1 MSAVQT
7 AQLAQT
13 LAVPLTI
20 ARMLV
25 RRGIVEEEQA
35 RCFLGLKEE
44 PFHDPFLLT
53 GMQEAVSLIEKRIK
67 DEDLIAVYGDY
78 DVDGAS
84 ATSLLVRF
92 LEKRG
97 AHVTHYIPERQS
109 EGYGLNVA
117 ALQKLIGQGVRLV
130 ITVDCGIS
138 AVQEVAAVADSLDII
153 ITDHHQPPEQLPAA
167 AAVINP
173 KLASSVYPFQQLAGV
188 GVALK
193 VCQALATRF
202 TIDETEWHALWELAM
217 LGTIADIVPLTGEN
231 RLIVRK
237 GLAVINAGGVV
248 KGLQAL
254 RRVSGNMD
262 RTVDTGVVGFG
273 LAPRLNAAG
282 RLSNAESAVS
292 LLLTEEHSIA
302 QQLAAMLDQENS
314 ERQQIEKEILQ
325 EAEAMIQAQGGAK
338 KVLVLTA
345 EGWHPGVIGIVASR
359 LVERYYVPVVMI
371 SLSGSTGKGS
381 CRSIEA
387 FDLYQALTACSA
399 HLLQF
404 GGHHQ
409 AAGLTIDRDSIDA
422 FRQAMEAETDR
433 QLTKDDYR
441 QPLRLDDSLQL
452 GDVTDDLM
460 QWLVK
465 LEPFGMGNPRPSFA
479 FYNVTIRD
487 VQSMGADKNHLR
499 LQLTDPSG
507 GHRAVMWRAGHYL
520 PALRPGL
527 TIQVAAVAEYNYW
540 RDQASIQLRILDI
553 RQDVWIF
560 DYRDAAN
567 KEGLLKNI
575 LQIDKKTVVYDK
587 NDFQNA
593 NGHTRILSY
602 YQPVPQDCELLVLA
616 GLPPYSQE
624 QPAWLD
630 NLTKAG
636 CNLALL
642 FNREDEQQWLQQEET
657 KVLNREKL
665 AGLYRCMH
673 KLGAAEGKTIAQ
685 AAPTLDEAGIID
697 GLAIFEELGLAKHQE
712 TGQWTLLAPQNG
724 EKKAIEQSALFRHL
738 RDEAIERR
746 KHMASLFQRPADLWM
761 SKLEDE

>member
-1 MSAVQT
+1 MAETET
-7 AQLAQT
+7 AHLAQA

-25 RRGIVEEEQA
+25 RRGIVGEEQA
-35 RCFLGLKEE
+35 SYFLGLKEE
-44 PFHDPFLLT
+44 PFHDPFLLK
-53 GMQEAVSLIEKRIK
+53 GMQDAVSLIEKKINDRS
-67 DEDLIAVYGDY
+67 LIAVYGDY

-84 ATSLLVRF
+84 ATALLVRF
-92 LEKRG
+92 LKNRG
-97 AHVTHYIPERQS
+97 AQVTHYIPERQS

-117 ALQKLIGQGVRLV
+117 ALQKLVEQGVSLV

-138 AVQEVAAVADSLDII
+138 AAQEVAAVADAVDII

-167 AAVINP
+167 AVVINP
-173 KLASSVYPFQQLAGV
+173 KLASSTYPFEQLAGV

-202 TIDETEWHALWELAM
+202 TVAETEWQALFELAM
-217 LGTIADIVPLTGEN
+217 LGTIADIVPLIGEN

-237 GLAVINAGGVV
+237 GLAVINTGGVV

-254 RRVSGNMD
+254 RQVSGNMD
-262 RTVDTGVVGFG
+262 RTVDTGVIGFG

-282 RLSNAESAVS
+282 RLSNAESAVE
-292 LLLTEEHSIA
+292 LLLTEERDVA
-302 QQLAAMLDQENS
+302 QHLAAILDQENS

-338 KVLVLTA
+338 KVLVLA
-345 EGWHPGVIGIVASR
+345 SEGWHPGVIGIVASR

-371 SLSGSTGKGS
+371 SLSDAAGKGS

-387 FDLYQALTACSA
+387 FDLYQALTACSE

-409 AAGLTIDRDSIDA
+409 AAGLTISRDAIDA

-433 QLTKDDYR
+433 QLNAEDYR

-452 GDVTDDLM
+452 GDVTDELM

-465 LEPFGMGNPRPSFA
+465 LEPFGMGNPRPAFA
-479 FYNVTIRD
+479 FYDVKIRD

-499 LQLTDPSG
+499 MQLTDQSG
-507 GHRAVMWRAGHYL
+507 GQRAVMWRAGHYL

-527 TIQVAAVAEYNYW
+527 SIHVAAVAEYNYW
-540 RDQASIQLRILDI
+540 RDQVSIQLRILDI
-553 RQDVWIF
+553 RQDVWVF
-560 DYRDAAN
+560 DYRNVSN
-567 KEGLLKNI
+567 KASLLKNI

-587 NDFQNA
+587 NDFQNT
-593 NGHTRILSY
+593 NNCVRMLSY
-602 YQPVPQDCELLVLA
+602 YQPVPLDCELVVLA
-616 GLPPYSQE
+616 GLPPCDKE
-624 QPAWLD
+624 QSAWLD
-630 NLTKAG
+630 NMAKVG

-642 FNREDEQQWLQQEET
+642 FNREDEQRWLQQEDDR
-657 KVLNREKL
+657 VLNREKL
-665 AGLYRCMH
+665 AVLYRSMH
-673 KLGAAEGKTIAQ
+673 RLGAADGKTIVH
-685 AAPTLDEAGIID
+685 AAPMLDETGILD
-697 GLAIFEELGLAKHQE
+697 GLAIFEELGLAKQQE
-712 TGQWTLLAPQNG
+712 NGQWTLLAHQNG

-738 RDEAIERR
+738 RDDAMKRK

-761 SKLEDE
+761 SRLEDE